1 MTAIL
6 DLTSAALVTVDLQH
20 GILRRLPGELA
31 APALANSV
39 RLAEAFARAGRPV
52 IAVSLDFEHPSA
64 APVNAGADVVPPA
77 RDVRPGDATIP
88 EELIGSVSHQVSKPR
103 WSAFGSSTLSL
114 VLAELGAET
123 IVLCGLATGVAV
135 ESTAR
140 SAFERGL
147 RVVVA
152 TDAVAD
158 APERHKNSLAFVLP
172 LLAALR
178 PTDTLIASLPSNT
191 ARVEG

>member
-1 MTAIL
+1 MTAL
-6 DLTSAALVTVDLQH
+6 VDLTSAALLTVDLQA
-20 GILRRLPGELA
+20 GILRRLPREAA

-39 RLAEAFARAGRPV
+39 RLADAFMRAGRPV

-64 APVNAGADVVPPA
+64 APVNAGADVVLPA
-77 RDVRPGDATIP
+77 RDVQPGDAALAN
-88 EELIGSVSHQVSKPR
+88 ELDGNVTHHVSKLR
-103 WSAFGSSTLSL
+103 WSAFDNTTLSL
-114 VLAELGAET
+114 VLTELGVDT
-123 IVLCGLATGVAV
+123 IVICGLATGVAV

-158 APERHKNSLAFVLP
+158 TRKRHESSLAFVLP

-178 PTDTLIASLPSNT
+178 TTDTVIASLQNT
-191 ARVEG
+191 AKVEA